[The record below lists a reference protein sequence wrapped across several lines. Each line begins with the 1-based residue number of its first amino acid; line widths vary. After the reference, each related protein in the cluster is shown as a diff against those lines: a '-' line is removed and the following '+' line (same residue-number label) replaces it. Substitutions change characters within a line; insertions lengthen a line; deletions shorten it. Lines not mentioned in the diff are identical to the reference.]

1 MKALYT
7 EISVV
12 LGNILRSLPTA
23 LLTLTNTLLRCSS
36 NVNLKSNMTLRCFWE
51 KDWETLLSLKTK
63 DGWVGLFDLQLKMT
77 FWACL
82 LGSGLKLIFKSSFDS
97 LAEAFTSWTTENNDA
112 SSAKRFALL
121 DNLSDKSFI

>member
-1 MKALYT
+1 ML
-7 EISVV
+7 IW
-12 LGNILRSLPTA
+12 
-23 LLTLTNTLLRCSS
+23 
-36 NVNLKSNMTLRCFWE
+36 NLIWHPGVFE
-51 KDWETLLSLKTK
+51 KRIERNYYPWTTK

-121 DNLSDKSFI
+121 GNLSDKSFI